1 MNDKQTENLPAT
13 QGAANILNE
22 AQADAGFEKLLK
34 FNKGEYE
41 AAGENVPLGT
51 RVTAHCIGWT
61 KAWIKFKDKKF
72 ADRKIFRVAK
82 GDRVLDRDQL
92 DDRDEKLWPIGL
104 NGQPNDPWVF
114 QFLLPMENCET
125 GDLMI
130 FVTSSFGGKRAVADL
145 CNAYGRRAVR
155 DARAGQPVVRLQKTM
170 MQTQNFGKVPRPH
183 FEIVS
188 WNDDSVSVREVPELA
203 AGGGGVAAEME
214 DEIPFDVGVTM
225 H

>member
-1 MNDKQTENLPAT
+1 MNDKQNTNLPVPT
-13 QGAANILNE
+13 EAANILNE
-22 AQADAGFEKLLK
+22 AQSDAGFEKLLK
-34 FNKGEYE
+34 FKKGEYE
-41 AAGENVPLGT
+41 AAGEPVSIGT
-51 RVTAHCIGWT
+51 RMTAHCVGWT

-72 ADRKIFRVAK
+72 ADRKIYRVAK

-92 DDRDEKLWPIGL
+92 DERDEKLWPIGL

-114 QFLLPMENCET
+114 QFLLPMEVCET

-155 DARAGQPVVRLQKTM
+155 DRQAGQPIIKLQTAQM
-170 MQTQNFGKVPRPH
+170 PTQKFGKVLRPH

-188 WNDDSVSVREVPELA
+188 WDDGAQSVREVPDQLLSGPSA
-203 AGGGGVAAEME
+203 AAEMD
-214 DEIPFDVGVTM
+214 DEIPF
-225 H
+225 